1 MKNLWYSPENR
12 DDAKTPKQR
21 RLHPTRYHGLNLHSY
36 WYRGTVEFRYFP
48 SVLEQPEELM
58 QWIIFTQFLVEWGAG
73 QRPELDYVAKP
84 NKWLNTLY
92 KIYLGAGMMDH
103 IRFPGGPEGMKAD
116 L

>member
-1 MKNLWYSPENR
+1 M
-12 DDAKTPKQR
+12 TPR
-21 RLHPTRYHGLNLHSY
+21 RRSSAGSTPPATTASICIPTGIGAPS
-36 WYRGTVEFRYFP
+36 EFRYYP
-48 SVLEQPEELM
+48 SVLDQPEELM

-73 QRPELDYVAKP
+73 RRPELDYVSKP

-103 IRFPGGPEGMKAD
+103 IRFPGGPEGIKVD